1 MKDTT
6 TQQAG
11 PRGPVDPATHA
22 SEIPAHH
29 ARVVHRRPS
38 IARSFWAMI
47 ARELYILRRGIPSFV
62 LQTGMQPLLF
72 ILVFAYV
79 MPSIGGGMHLA
90 GTSFASILLPGIVAN
105 AIVLNSMNGVTM
117 SMIRELS
124 YNRSIEDR
132 MLAPLPLWM
141 IGVQK
146 ITWGALSGLL
156 AGIVVFPIALL
167 VHAPGM
173 RPEVHV
179 ADWPLFLAC
188 LVLVP
193 LMSASVGLFLGTIL
207 DPRQINVLVN
217 LVMVPA
223 TLLGCVYYPW
233 AALRPIPIMQY
244 LVLINPVVYAS
255 EAMRT
260 VFTPAVPHM
269 PIVAFLAVIV
279 VALIAFMTVGLR
291 TFQRRL
297 LG

>member
-1 MKDTT
+1 M
-6 TQQAG
+6 QPAA
-11 PRGPVDPATHA
+11 PRSILDYTEAPDAFGRRAA
-22 SEIPAHH
+22 
-29 ARVVHRRPS
+29 HRRS
-38 IARSFWAMI
+38 ATMRAFWAMI
-47 ARELYILRRGIPSFV
+47 ARELYILRRGVPSFV

-72 ILVFAYV
+72 TLVFTYI
-79 MPSIGGGMHLA
+79 MPSIGGGMRPG
-90 GTSFASILLPGIVAN
+90 GTNFSSVLLPGLVAN

-117 SMIRELS
+117 SMLRELS

-132 MLAPLPLWM
+132 MLAPLPLWA

-146 ITWGALSGLL
+146 ITWGALSGIF
-156 AGIVVFPIALL
+156 AGMVVFPIVFL
-167 VHAPGM
+167 VHASGQ
-173 RPEVHV
+173 RPQVHV

-193 LMSASVGLFLGTIL
+193 LMAAGLGLFIGTIL
-207 DPRQINVLVN
+207 DPRQINVLIN

-233 AALRPIPIMQY
+233 AALHSIPVIQY
-244 LVLINPVVYAS
+244 LVLVNPVVYAS

-269 PIVAFLAVIV
+269 PVAIFLGVIV
-279 VALIAFMTVGLR
+279 TALVGFVALGLR

-297 LG
+297 IG